1 MSNDMYVHCVSNSC
15 MSEYN
20 LSKKKKKYSGTSKFN
35 KFIFQTQLFGLL
47 KNPFI
52 NEEINDARINLQR
65 SKIGILFEFVRI

>member
-20 LSKKKKKYSGTSKFN
+20 LSKKKNTVEPQNLN

>member
-20 LSKKKKKYSGTSKFN
+20 LSKKKYSGTSKFN

>member
-20 LSKKKKKYSGTSKFN
+20 LSKKKYSETSKFN

>member
-20 LSKKKKKYSGTSKFN
+20 LSKKKKNTVEPQNLN

>member
-1 MSNDMYVHCVSNSC
+1 MTC
-15 MSEYN
+15 MSTVCPTLVCLNIIY
-20 LSKKKKKYSGTSKFN
+20 LKKKNTVEPQNLN